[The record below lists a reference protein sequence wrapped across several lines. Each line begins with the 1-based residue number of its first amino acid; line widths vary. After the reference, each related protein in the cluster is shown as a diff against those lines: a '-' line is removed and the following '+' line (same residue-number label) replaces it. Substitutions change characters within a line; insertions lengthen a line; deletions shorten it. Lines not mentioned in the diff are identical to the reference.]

1 MYSLMVISQIVMV
14 MLGGTFTF
22 TQRLSFALVV
32 LMGLV
37 AGVVFTVQMATP
49 VNFWLTYVLLMLSGA
64 CTGVLTGTVFTMA
77 ALFPKEYIAAVSF
90 GSGIAGMIMNVL
102 RGITLT
108 IFLEGIAVDPQ

>member
-1 MYSLMVISQIVMV
+1 MV

-37 AGVVFTVQMATP
+37 ASVVFTVQMTTP
-49 VNFWLTYVLLMLSGA
+49 INFWLTYVLLMLSGA
-64 CTGVLTGTVFTMA
+64 CTGILTGTVFTMA
-77 ALFPKEYIAAVSF
+77 ALFPKDYIAAVSF
-90 GSGIAGMIMNVL
+90 GSGLAGVIMNVL